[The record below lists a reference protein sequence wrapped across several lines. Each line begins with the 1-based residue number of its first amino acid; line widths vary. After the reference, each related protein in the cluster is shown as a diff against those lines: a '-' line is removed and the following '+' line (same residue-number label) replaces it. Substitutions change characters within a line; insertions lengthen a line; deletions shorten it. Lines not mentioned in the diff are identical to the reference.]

1 MICEK
6 CQGTGCGNS
15 KRYIEKL
22 PCPDCMGTG
31 ISYCCDEAGANP
43 PNSFDAVDKR
53 STHEAHQ
60 TGPALS
66 PEFWD
71 SDLGKPFGDVNGC

>member
-6 CQGTGCGNS
+6 CQGTGYANN

-22 PCPDCMGTG
+22 PCPDCMGQG

-43 PNSFDAVDKR
+43 PNSSQAV
-53 STHEAHQ
+53 
-60 TGPALS
+60 LS
-66 PEFWD
+66 SSFWD